1 VVPAVGSTSCEQSE
15 RQDGIVWQPDFGDP
29 FYLKYWG
36 ELVAA
41 AGVRYDGHPYL
52 DSVDVSSVGYWGE
65 GWSPYMPDFPHQKA
79 LIDIYLEAFKRTPLL
94 MNFDEPRAL
103 TYGTEKGAGWRLDC
117 LGDMRT
123 SSDDAY
129 FPAEM
134 LDIYPQQIVRSGI
147 QDVWKR
153 SPVSLEV
160 CWVPGYW
167 KEQGWD
173 VEYILNQALRWHV
186 SSLNVKSSAIPP
198 EWKKPFDEFQKKMG
212 YRFVLRRLEYP
223 KAVKAG
229 HMMPVK
235 MWWFN
240 AGVAPVYHD
249 YSLDLE
255 FRSAEAHGVVHTFAD
270 IRKWLP
276 GDSIYES
283 TLHVPEMLRPGRY
296 SVRVAL
302 LDLRTGQPAIR
313 LAIEGREADGW
324 YDLGAIIVE

>member
-1 VVPAVGSTSCEQSE
+1 MEAKPGFPGGLLGTWVLE
-15 RQDGIVWQPDFGDP
+15 RARLGC
-29 FYLKYWG
+29 
-36 ELVAA
+36 
-41 AGVRYDGHPYL
+41 GVH
-52 DSVDVSSVGYWGE
+52 S
-65 GWSPYMPDFPHQKA
+65 
-79 LIDIYLEAFKRTPLL
+79 
-94 MNFDEPRAL
+94 
-103 TYGTEKGAGWRLDC
+103 
-117 LGDMRT
+117 
-123 SSDDAY
+123 
-129 FPAEM
+129 
-134 LDIYPQQIVRSGI
+134 
-147 QDVWKR
+147 
-153 SPVSLEV
+153 
-160 CWVPGYW
+160 
-167 KEQGWD
+167 
-173 VEYILNQALRWHV
+173 NQALRWHV

-229 HMMPVK
+229 HLMPVK

-249 YSLDLE
+249 YSLDFEL
-255 FRSAEAHGVVHTFAD
+255 RSADARGAIHTFAD

-283 TLHVPEMLRPGRY
+283 TLHVPEMLRPGKCR
-296 SVRVAL
+296 VRIAL